1 MLHCFSVLSYYFCY
15 MQRKKNTKSNYGA
28 LTDISK
34 DLNQFFGDRSGRTV
48 SRRTADG
55 FKNFFNSNA
64 LDNDAAEF
72 IVHGGM
78 IAATK
83 LLNSKKETDRSNGF
97 MLSMALFLCYQAGK

>member
-1 MLHCFSVLSYYFCY
+1 M
-15 MQRKKNTKSNYGA
+15 KKVKNINTNYGV
-28 LTDISK
+28 LTDVSK
-34 DLNQFFGDRSGRTV
+34 GLNQFLGDTSGRTV
-48 SRRTADG
+48 SLRTAHG
-55 FKNFFNSNA
+55 FKNLFNVKSM
-64 LDNDAAEF
+64 DDDATEF